1 VRMRR
6 RRAKAGRYVPPP
18 LPPLPSVE
26 RILEEGVLISASAVR
41 MTIKNHIIVAAL
53 RDHTDYDRAGLLDV
67 ARADLLRLAGESE
80 ATAERLDAKRPETR
94 EPGESAADAHRRREH
109 LRRPKVERML
119 ATALRSAAVDEE
131 AIERLVDRAQTDASE
146 EIRREVIDRLLSTAI
161 TPDPDY
167 EANKA
172 GRIAYLISVDLAELR
187 KPYEAD

>member
-1 VRMRR
+1 VRMRQ

-26 RILEEGVLISASAVR
+26 RIVEEGVLISASAVR
-41 MTIKNHIIVAAL
+41 MTVKNHIIVAAL
-53 RDHTDYDRAGLLDV
+53 RDHVDYDREGLLDV
-67 ARADLLRLAGESE
+67 ARSDFLRLAAEGE

-119 ATALRSAAVDEE
+119 ATALRNEAADEE
-131 AIERLVDRAQTDASE
+131 TIERLVDRARTDASE
-146 EIRREVIDRLLSTAI
+146 EIRQEVIDRLLSTEI

-167 EANKA
+167 EENKA
-172 GRIAYLISVDLAELR
+172 GRIAYLIAVDLAELQR
-187 KPYEAD
+187 PYETD